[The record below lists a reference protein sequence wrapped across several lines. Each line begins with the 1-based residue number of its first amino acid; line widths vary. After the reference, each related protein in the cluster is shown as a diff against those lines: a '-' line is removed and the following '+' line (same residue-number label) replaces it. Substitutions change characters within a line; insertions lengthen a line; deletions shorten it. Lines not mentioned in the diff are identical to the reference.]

1 MSDVGY
7 SAGTIG
13 GHYFVLDIEESL
25 GLITMGKFPDLNNVY
40 LISGLTTIGG
50 LIQGF
55 DVSSM
60 SAIIGTEQ
68 YKTYFNRPNSVMQ
81 GGITASMAGGSLLGS
96 LVSSW
101 TSDSHGRRDSL
112 FIACI
117 IWLVG
122 STLMCA
128 VQNVAMLIVSR
139 IMNGFAVGM
148 LTSQGPILIAEISL
162 PHQRGRLLSLQQWMI
177 TWGILIMY
185 FISYGASFM
194 GNNGS
199 FRLPWALQMIPAI
212 ILLFC
217 LPMMPRSP
225 RWLAT
230 QDRWEEATD
239 VLARL
244 HAGGDALDPTVIAQA
259 QEIREKIEM
268 ERQYQSTSWGEIFNS
283 RNIIRVHC
291 GIFTHVWAQMTGT
304 NAMMY
309 YIVYIFQMAGLTGN
323 NTLISASIQYIINV
337 VMTLPALIF
346 IDRLPRRRLFIFGA
360 LFMGILQFTQA
371 GLMASYGYHV
381 PGGLKGSPTVTWK
394 VNNSKASKAI
404 IACSYLFIA
413 TYAPTWGP
421 LGWAYP
427 PEIIPLH
434 IRSKAVSLA
443 TFFNWGCNFALTF
456 FTPPAFQNIQWKI
469 YCVFGTFCMLAA
481 LHVFLLFQD
490 TCGKS
495 LEEIDEVFENQSIWA
510 FKVKQE
516 PSRFTADVEQAR
528 EDLSAAKVNRSPSE
542 SPKS

>member
-1 MSDVGY
+1 
-7 SAGTIG
+7 
-13 GHYFVLDIEESL
+13 
-25 GLITMGKFPDLNNVY
+25 MGKLPSFSNVY

-60 SAIIGTEQ
+60 SAIIGTNQ
-68 YKTYFNRPNSVMQ
+68 YKEYFHKPNAVLQ

-101 TSDSHGRRDSL
+101 TSDRFGRRDSL

-117 IWLVG
+117 IWLIG

-128 VQNVAMLIVSR
+128 VQNVPMLIVAR
-139 IMNGFAVGM
+139 IINGFSVGM

-177 TWGILIMY
+177 TWGIMIMY

-194 GNNGS
+194 GNNGV
-199 FRLPWALQMIPAI
+199 FRLPWAIQMLPAI
-212 ILLFC
+212 LLLFC
-217 LPMMPRSP
+217 LPLMPRSP
-225 RWLAT
+225 RWLAA
-230 QDRWEEATD
+230 QDRWEEAVE

-244 HAGGDALDPTVIAQA
+244 HAKGNTSDPIVIAQTT
-259 QEIREKIEM
+259 EIREKIEA
-268 ERQYQSTSWGEIFNS
+268 ENKYQSTSWMELFNS

-291 GIFTHVWAQMTGT
+291 GIFTHVWSQLSGT
-304 NAMMY
+304 NALMY
-309 YIVYIFQMAGLTGN
+309 YIVYIFQMAGLSGN
-323 NTLISASIQYIINV
+323 NTLVSASIQYIINV

-346 IDRLPRRRLFIFGA
+346 IDKLPRRQLFIFGA
-360 LFMGILQFTQA
+360 LGMAVFQFTQA
-371 GLMASYGYHV
+371 GIMATYGHYV
-381 PGGLKGSPTVTWK
+381 PGGLPGSPTVTWK
-394 VNNSKASKAI
+394 VTNPKASKAL

-427 PEIIPLH
+427 PEIIPLY
-434 IRSKAVSLA
+434 IRSKAVSLS

-456 FTPPAFQNIQWKI
+456 FTPPGFQNIQWKL
-469 YCVFGTFCMLAA
+469 YCIFGTFCLLAA
-481 LHVFLLFQD
+481 LHVFFLFQE

-495 LEEIDEVFENQSIWA
+495 LEEIDDVFNNQSIWA
-510 FKVKQE
+510 FKAKKE
-516 PSRFTADVEQAR
+516 PSRFVTDIEQAK
-528 EDLSAAKVNRSPSE
+528 EDLDAGKIDINHVEAE
-542 SPKS
+542 KSSTV

>member
-1 MSDVGY
+1 
-7 SAGTIG
+7 
-13 GHYFVLDIEESL
+13 
-25 GLITMGKFPDLNNVY
+25 MGKLPGLSNVY
-40 LISGLTTIGG
+40 LISGLTTVGG

-60 SAIIGTEQ
+60 SAIIGTDQ
-68 YKTYFNRPNSVMQ
+68 YKTYFNKPDPVLQ

-96 LVSSW
+96 LFSSW
-101 TSDSHGRRDSL
+101 TSDRFGRRDSL

-128 VQNVAMLIVSR
+128 VQDVAMLIVSR
-139 IMNGFAVGM
+139 IVNGFAVGM

-194 GNNGS
+194 GNNGV
-199 FRLPWALQMIPAI
+199 FRLPWGIQMIPAI
-212 ILLFC
+212 ILMTYGKRPLKFFRGFT
-217 LPMMPRSP
+217 PKE
-225 RWLAT
+225 T
-230 QDRWEEATD
+230 
-239 VLARL
+239 
-244 HAGGDALDPTVIAQA
+244 LDPIVVAQT
-259 QEIREKIEM
+259 QEIRGKIEQ
-268 ERQYQSTSWGEIFNS
+268 ERQYHSVSWLELFNS

-291 GIFTHVWAQMTGT
+291 AIFTHIWSQMSGT

-309 YIVYIFQMAGLTGN
+309 YIVYIFEMAGLSGN

-346 IDRLPRRRLFIFGA
+346 IDRLPRRKLFIFGA
-360 LFMGILQFTQA
+360 LGMGVFQFTQA
-371 GLMASYGYHV
+371 GLMATYGHAV
-381 PGGLKGSPTVTWK
+381 PGGLNGSPTVTWK
-394 VNNSKASKAI
+394 VTNPKASRAL

-427 PEIIPLH
+427 PEIIPLY

-443 TFFNWGCNFALTF
+443 TFFNWACNFALTF
-456 FTPPAFQNIQWKI
+456 FTPPGFQNIQWKI
-469 YCVFGTFCMLAA
+469 YCVFGTLCIVAA
-481 LHVFLLFQD
+481 IHVFFLFQE
-490 TCGKS
+490 TVGKT
-495 LEEIDEVFENQSIWA
+495 LEEVDEIFETQSVWA
-510 FKVKQE
+510 FKVRQE
-516 PSRFTADVEQAR
+516 PSRLAADIEQAK
-528 EDLSAAKVNRSPSE
+528 EDIGVGKVGVSHVEAK
-542 SPKS
+542 

>member
-1 MSDVGY
+1 
-7 SAGTIG
+7 
-13 GHYFVLDIEESL
+13 
-25 GLITMGKFPDLNNVY
+25 MGKLPGFSNVY
-40 LISGLTTIGG
+40 LISGLTTVGG

-60 SAIIGTEQ
+60 SAIIGTDQ
-68 YKTYFNRPNSVMQ
+68 YKTYFNKPDSVLQ

-96 LVSSW
+96 LFSSW
-101 TSDSHGRRDSL
+101 TSDRLGRRDSL

-117 IWLVG
+117 VWLVG

-128 VQNVAMLIVSR
+128 VQDVAMLIVSR
-139 IMNGFAVGM
+139 ILNGFAVGM

-199 FRLPWALQMIPAI
+199 FRLPWGIQMIPAI
-212 ILLFC
+212 ILMSC

-225 RWLAT
+225 RWLASK
-230 QDRWEEATD
+230 DRWEEATE

-244 HAGGDALDPTVIAQA
+244 HAKGNMLDPIVIAQT
-259 QEIREKIEM
+259 QEIRDKIEQ
-268 ERQYQSTSWGEIFNS
+268 ERQYQSLSWLELFNS
-283 RNIIRVHC
+283 RNIVRVHC
-291 GIFTHVWAQMTGT
+291 AIFTHVWAQMTGT

-323 NTLISASIQYIINV
+323 QTLVSASIQYIINV

-346 IDRLPRRRLFIFGA
+346 IDRLPRRKLFIFGA
-360 LFMGILQFTQA
+360 LGMGVFQFIQA
-371 GLMASYGYHV
+371 GLMATYGHSV
-381 PGGLKGSPTVTWK
+381 PGGLEGSPTVTWK
-394 VNNSKASKAI
+394 VTNSKASKAI

-427 PEIIPLH
+427 PEIIPLY

-456 FTPPAFQNIQWKI
+456 FTPPGFQNIQWRI
-469 YCVFGTFCMLAA
+469 YCVFGTLCFVAA
-481 LHVFLLFQD
+481 IHVFFLFQE
-490 TCGKS
+490 TVGKS
-495 LEEIDEVFENQSIWA
+495 LEEIDEIFEKQSVWA
-510 FKVKQE
+510 FKARQE
-516 PSRFTADVEQAR
+516 PSQLIADIEQAK
-528 EDLSAAKVNRSPSE
+528 EDIGIGKVGVSHVQTSKP
-542 SPKS
+542 

>member
-1 MSDVGY
+1 MEKRG
-7 SAGTIG
+7 
-13 GHYFVLDIEESL
+13 
-25 GLITMGKFPDLNNVY
+25 LNNVY
-40 LISGLTTIGG
+40 VISGLTTIGG

-60 SAIIGTEQ
+60 SAIIGTDE
-68 YKTYFNRPNSVMQ
+68 YKKYFNKPDAVRQ

-101 TSDSHGRRDSL
+101 TSDRLGRRDSL

-128 VQNVAMLIVSR
+128 VQNVEMLIVSR
-139 IMNGFAVGM
+139 VLNGFAVGM

-194 GNNGS
+194 GNNGV
-199 FRLPWALQMIPAI
+199 FRLPWGLQMIPAI
-212 ILLFC
+212 VLLAF
-217 LPMMPRSP
+217 LPMIPRSP
-225 RWLAT
+225 RWLAS
-230 QDRWEEATD
+230 QDRWEEATE

-244 HAGGDALDPTVIAQA
+244 HGKGDTLDPIVVAQIH
-259 QEIREKIEM
+259 EIREKIEL
-268 ERQYQSTSWGEIFNS
+268 ERQYQSTSWLELFNK
-283 RNIIRVHC
+283 RNIVRVHC
-291 GIFTHVWAQMTGT
+291 GIFTHVWSQLTGT

-323 NTLISASIQYIINV
+323 ATLLSASVQYIINV

-360 LFMGILQFTQA
+360 LAMGVLQFTQA
-371 GLMASYGYHV
+371 GLVASYGHSV

-394 VNNSKASKAI
+394 VTNSKASKAI

-413 TYAPTWGP
+413 SYAPTWGP

-427 PEIIPLH
+427 PEIIPLY

-469 YCVFGTFCMLAA
+469 YCVFGTFCFAA
-481 LHVFLLFQD
+481 AIHVFFLFQE

-495 LEEIDEVFENQSIWA
+495 LEEIDIIFEKESIWA
-510 FKVKQE
+510 FKAKQE
-516 PSRFTADVEQAR
+516 PSRLAADIEQAK
-528 EDLSAAKVNRSPSE
+528 EDLSVGKVGVSHVKQQE
-542 SPKS
+542 T